1 MKCPTPYQSTHT
13 GSGGWALKKPPRR
26 VAPCASA
33 WACTS
38 ERRCVDGHLNQ
49 WCLWYVGCMHAICTT
64 SCRAPSVLTYIIC
77 VGATPP
83 PLPRHCVG
91 VCHHQHRHPAR
102 APLLPAL
109 SCSCK
114 SKRLVCELP
123 YNHTHTVLLRAHAAH
138 ADSCTCRPE
147 GLLAPK
153 TTYVAASRQQP
164 TVPYWS
170 QHQNHPTLNELR
182 YSCRNSASTISITVL
197 STN

>member
-1 MKCPTPYQSTHT
+1 
-13 GSGGWALKKPPRR
+13 
-26 VAPCASA
+26 
-33 WACTS
+33 
-38 ERRCVDGHLNQ
+38 
-49 WCLWYVGCMHAICTT
+49 MHAICTT

-123 YNHTHTVLLRAHAAH
+123 YNPTHTVLLRAHAAR
-138 ADSCTCRPE
+138 ADSFTCRPE

-153 TTYVAASRQQP
+153 TTYVALTRQQL
-164 TVPYWS
+164 
-170 QHQNHPTLNELR
+170 TLLTGPMGGVLSHR
-182 YSCRNSASTISITVL
+182 GRARRRVVVFSARKYILSTAVL
-197 STN
+197 STFDSSFYSCSIHTHTRPTVAWGPPPGAYRACAGSRTKNV

>member
-1 MKCPTPYQSTHT
+1 
-13 GSGGWALKKPPRR
+13 
-26 VAPCASA
+26 
-33 WACTS
+33 
-38 ERRCVDGHLNQ
+38 
-49 WCLWYVGCMHAICTT
+49 MHAICTT

-123 YNHTHTVLLRAHAAH
+123 YNRTHTVLLRAHAAR
-138 ADSCTCRPE
+138 ADSFTCRPE
-147 GLLAPK
+147 GLLAAK

-182 YSCRNSASTISITVL
+182 YSCRNPASTISITVL